1 MTARIRSIDYDHD
14 GHPLRGEL
22 AWDDAW
28 TEPRPCVVVV
38 HDAMKSNQGFEE
50 ERAVTLSGL
59 GYAGFALD
67 VYGADVKGTDDQEAY
82 QLMEPFQADRR
93 HLQARLRAGLEAA
106 AALPEVDA
114 TRMAAIGYCFGGMC
128 VLDLAR
134 MNADLAGVASF
145 HGLLA
150 APALPDG
157 SEALAGP
164 IEPKVLVLHGWDDPY
179 VPPEAI
185 PDFAAEMSAR
195 DADWQLVAY
204 GNTVHAFTNARYQEP
219 GGAALYSP
227 SADRRSWQ
235 TLTDFLA
242 ELFPS

>member
-38 HDAMKSNQGFEE
+38 HDAMKSTQGFEE
-50 ERAVTLSGL
+50 ERAVTLSGM

-67 VYGADVKGTDDQEAY
+67 LYGADVKGADEQEAY
-82 QLMEPFQADRR
+82 RLMAPFQADRL

-106 AALPEVDA
+106 ATLPEVDA

-150 APALPDG
+150 APELPEG
-157 SEALAGP
+157 SNALAGP
-164 IEPKVLVLHGWDDPY
+164 IGPKVLVLHGWDDPW
-179 VPPEAI
+179 VPPETI
-185 PDFAAEMSAR
+185 PAFAAEMSAR

-204 GNTVHAFTNARYQEP
+204 GNTVHAFTNARYHEP
-219 GGAALYSP
+219 GGGALFSP
-227 SADRRSWQ
+227 SASRRSWQ
-235 TLTDFLA
+235 TLTDFLT
-242 ELFPS
+242 ELFAT